1 MNNREYKTPSLA
13 EQGFER
19 LEADILMGKYQWG
32 EKIAESALCAEL
44 AVSPAL
50 VRDTL
55 LRLKEERL
63 IDETD
68 DGIVVL
74 GLTRK
79 DFQDMCI
86 IRLHIEG
93 LAVRGFIDY
102 MSKESLEELK
112 DAVDSQ
118 QRYLELGDREHLRA
132 MDSRFHDAIYR
143 NCGSTI
149 FQDTLAPLHRK
160 LQRYRQLSLSQSGR
174 AEHSVQEHREIYEA
188 IAAKNADLAET
199 LMRSH
204 IQNAMRYLI
213 TEKES

>member
-13 EQGFER
+13 DQVFER
-19 LEADILMGKYQWG
+19 LEADIVMGKYEWG
-32 EKIAESALCAEL
+32 ELLNESALSAEL
-44 AVSPAL
+44 SVSVAL
-50 VRDTL
+50 VREIL
-55 LRLKEERL
+55 QRLKDERL
-63 IDETD
+63 VQETAE
-68 DGIVVL
+68 GPVAT

-79 DFQDMCI
+79 DFEDMCI

-93 LAVRGFIDY
+93 LAVRGFIEY
-102 MSKESLEELK
+102 MGAESLEELK

-132 MDSRFHDAIYR
+132 MDSRFHDTIYR

-149 FQDTLAPLHRK
+149 FQDALAPLHRK

-188 IAAKNADLAET
+188 IAAKNANLAEA

-204 IQNAMRYLI
+204 IQNAMRYLL